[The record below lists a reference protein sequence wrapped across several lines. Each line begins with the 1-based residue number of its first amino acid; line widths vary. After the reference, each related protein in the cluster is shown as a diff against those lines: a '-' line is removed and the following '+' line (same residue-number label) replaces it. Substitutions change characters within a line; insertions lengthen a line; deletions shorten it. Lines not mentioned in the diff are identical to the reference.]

1 MAGWESGR
9 VYLEW
14 RSEHVKEEAMEGM
27 IWLAQRCQ
35 TILVGLM

>member
-1 MAGWESGR
+1 MVGWEGSL

-27 IWLAQRCQ
+27 NWLA
-35 TILVGLM
+35 